1 MSKES
6 KQNNDP
12 DILEEYDF
20 SQGVRG
26 KYYKRHYGQEM
37 TKKNQIEGQLLSGAI
52 ITTVTG
58 ILNLVPHL
66 VPVSLGIGSG
76 FLTWQTF
83 QLNKFQ
89 ERVRRRLIALDE
101 DKLDKDFLESD
112 EFISLVVQAVEA
124 ASKTASEIKQK
135 TLANVIANSVVLPTS
150 KYKNKEALLRIVSQM
165 SNEEMQA
172 LKVLYDE
179 EHRLVTAEKND
190 REENK
195 GNNHQLYV
203 VKGEEIAQK
212 LGWKEEDT
220 RITCEGLSQLALIYD
235 RSTGFSSA
243 TGWRISTLAKKLIEF
258 SQESVISQKSD

>member
-172 LKVLYDE
+172 LKILYDE
-179 EHRLVTAEKND
+179 EPSLAATEKEERDKEISKLQFVNDQYIAEQLEW
-190 REENK
+190 EEND
-195 GNNHQLYV
+195 
-203 VKGEEIAQK
+203 A
-212 LGWKEEDT
+212 
-220 RITCEGLSQLALIYD
+220 RITCEGLCQLGLVYNPA
-235 RSTGFSSA
+235 RGMVVGRPEGFN
-243 TGWRISTLAKKLIEF
+243 GCWRVTSLAQKLIKF
-258 SQESVISQKSD
+258 AQDPASL